1 MPLFKHPCARQCDN
15 NFAAFTLGPL
25 QTQSVFVRVQTHCEK
40 PISVKSRSLG
50 AVDRP
55 LGPSGTQGP
64 ICSTECVILSQQ
76 ACHSSNHSNTHSF
89 LESGLSGQSSP
100 FRCWDIQRGFS
111 LWFTDTEE
119 YAQGDIHKCDFWA
132 LWGIKES
139 LLFSGKC
146 FFHSHNCKLQ
156 TQPSFSPWRQ
166 IIHFKNK
173 ENNPRKNLIHSS

>member
-1 MPLFKHPCARQCDN
+1 MPKSFLFFFNYPCARQCDN
-15 NFAAFTLGPL
+15 NFAAFTLGLL

-89 LESGLSGQSSP
+89 LESGLSGQSSRLGVGICREV
-100 FRCWDIQRGFS
+100 FLFGSQTLKNMLRETSINVTSGLSGVLKSHFYLGVNVFFILIIVSCKRRRVFH
-111 LWFTDTEE
+111 LTTD
-119 YAQGDIHKCDFWA
+119 YP
-132 LWGIKES
+132 L
-139 LLFSGKC
+139 
-146 FFHSHNCKLQ
+146 
-156 TQPSFSPWRQ
+156 
-166 IIHFKNK
+166 
-173 ENNPRKNLIHSS
+173 